1 MSCSYFKLSFISI
14 LLCILI
20 ITHKFCLEQI
30 THNKSNNFNIINGIH
45 RRLLAEPHKTHLL
58 KNHSGE
64 NSLTQPI
71 VNKLGENNTKCR
83 KKSPSCTSND
93 DIYQEHDSKMKQ
105 IICKNEKH
113 NKTFSL
119 KLHEYKHYKNLK
131 IIFLIYL
138 FLFGFPFCPLYY
150 FVYKKYLKKKKN
162 DILKI
167 IF

>member
-1 MSCSYFKLSFISI
+1 MSCYYFKLSFISI

-30 THNKSNNFNIINGIH
+30 THNKSNNFNIINGTH

-93 DIYQEHDSKMKQ
+93 DIYQEHDSKMKK
-105 IICKNEKH
+105 IICKNEKNIKSWFQKFH
-113 NKTFSL
+113 KKSPCNKL
-119 KLHEYKHYKNLK
+119 KTIMK
-131 IIFLIYL
+131 IILIIL
-138 FLFGFPFCPLYY
+138 FWEFAILYY
-150 FVYKKYLKKKKN
+150 FFRYIYKKIKKHFHT
-162 DILKI
+162 D
-167 IF
+167 